1 MHSWRRCANVLLT
14 PTPGVW
20 REHLLSFVPE
30 PDDPPRGSQ
39 EIDGTLEDEVQQRM
53 QVQLPGNL
61 CRDAPDC
68 LQASGA
74 LGQSQGSLP
83 ALGDVVRQDKERWS
97 TSKCQGV
104 RGHFDLNDSPI
115 SPAVTPRVTRVEPC
129 CRVCDIVEQS
139 SAVSRRTK
147 VLDGHT
153 QEFSS
158 GVAIV
163 VYSGVIDGKKREG
176 IKIVDPHGLWV
187 GVEQQ
192 AVASFRSRLCL

>member
-1 MHSWRRCANVLLT
+1 VLLT
-14 PTPGVW
+14 PTPGAG
-20 REHLLSFVPE
+20 REHLLGFVPE
-30 PDDPPRGSQ
+30 PDDPPCGFQ
-39 EIDGTLEDEVQQRM
+39 EIDDALEDEVQQRM
-53 QVQLPGNL
+53 QVQLPGNF

-83 ALGDVVRQDKERWS
+83 TLGDVVLQDKERWS
-97 TSKCQGV
+97 ASKYQGL
-104 RGHFDLNDSPI
+104 RGNFDLDDSPI
-115 SPAVTPRVTRVEPC
+115 SPAVTPRVSRVELC
-129 CRVCDIVEQS
+129 CRVCDIIEQS
-139 SAVSRRTK
+139 SAVGRRTK

-163 VYSGVIDGKKREG
+163 VYSGVIDSKKREG